1 MSLLSK
7 FASIFGSSYNTQVSN
22 TPLNQQLQEL
32 LSQILKTNAKMDLKQ
47 KAELLAQFLLEKEE
61 HIDYLF
67 SFLQTTSKDLNP
79 ISVVHLLSI
88 IHQQFQFNELI
99 QEVAI
104 KLRETKMPWI
114 QLEKHEWQSTKTE
127 PDLPK
132 KQQSQIILT
141 EFEDSNRPA
150 TIYVQLCY
158 VYLQKLAVCYVYLQ
172 KLAANIDLYRAVSKF
187 MYPYVNEKDQI
198 EPKLMF
204 LWHYKIQNL
213 INSGLILLQYDQNL
227 VEIQTALYQDV
238 CKFQKFIC
246 TEIEKI
252 IDQYVTL
259 PSSDTLSLYE
269 IYQETNKHYE
279 ILLKFHQF
287 TSTITEAPK
296 ECHFNN
302 VNLQEFLGFVSK
314 LKLLNLPNFKKK
326 IKVPNKGD
334 PGMGV
339 PTRNPKVRHLKHQ
352 SNQFLV
358 NDSDSSNSEDEAEIN
373 PQINQKIKNKNI
385 HLRGEST
392 FQQKHK

>member
-7 FASIFGSSYNTQVSN
+7 FTSIFGSNYNTQASDI
-22 TPLNQQLQEL
+22 PLNQQLQEVL
-32 LSQILKTNAKMDLKQ
+32 AQILKANNKIDLKQ
-47 KAELLAQFLLEKEE
+47 KSELLAQFLLEKEE

-79 ISVVHLLSI
+79 LSVVHLLSV
-88 IHQQFQFNELI
+88 IHQQFQYNELI
-99 QEVAI
+99 QDVAI

-141 EFEDSNRPA
+141 EFEDSSRPA
-150 TIYVQLCY
+150 AIYAQLCY
-158 VYLQKLAVCYVYLQ
+158 VYLQR
-172 KLAANIDLYRAVSKF
+172 LAANIDLYRAVSKF
-187 MYPYVNEKDQI
+187 MYPYVSDKDQI

-213 INSGLILLQYDQNL
+213 INSGLILLQYDQEL

-238 CKFQKFIC
+238 WKFQKFIC

-269 IYQETNKHYE
+269 IYQESTKHYE

-287 TSTITEAPK
+287 TQTTTEAPR

-334 PGMGV
+334 PGMGI
-339 PTRNPKVRHLKHQ
+339 PTRNPKIRHLKHQ

-358 NDSDSSNSEDEAEIN
+358 NDTDSSDSEGDADIN
-373 PQINQKIKNKNI
+373 PQILQKIKNKTV

-392 FQQKHK
+392 FQQKYK

>member
-7 FASIFGSSYNTQVSN
+7 FTSIFSSSYNIQTSN
-22 TPLNQQLQEL
+22 TPLNQQLQEV

-79 ISVVHLLSI
+79 ISVVHLLLV

-114 QLEKHEWQSTKTE
+114 QLEKHEWQSIKTE

-141 EFEDSNRPA
+141 EFEDSTRPA
-150 TIYVQLCY
+150 AIYVQL
-158 VYLQKLAVCYVYLQ
+158 CYVYLQ

-187 MYPYVNEKDQI
+187 TYPYVSEKDQI

-227 VEIQTALYQDV
+227 IEIQTALYKDV
-238 CKFQKFIC
+238 WKFQKFIC
-246 TEIEKI
+246 IEIEKI

-259 PSSDTLSLYE
+259 PSCDTLSLYE
-269 IYQETNKHYE
+269 IYQESTKHYE
-279 ILLKFHQF
+279 VLLKFHQF
-287 TSTITEAPK
+287 ASTTTDIPR

-334 PGMGV
+334 PGMGI

-358 NDSDSSNSEDEAEIN
+358 NDSDSSDSEDVADIN
-373 PQINQKIKNKNI
+373 PQINQKIKNKNG

-392 FQQKHK
+392 FQQKYK

>member
-7 FASIFGSSYNTQVSN
+7 FTSIFGSNYNTQASD
-22 TPLNQQLQEL
+22 TPLNQQLQEVL
-32 LSQILKTNAKMDLKQ
+32 TQILKANNKIDLKQ
-47 KAELLAQFLLEKEE
+47 KSELLAQYLLEKEE
-61 HIDYLF
+61 HIEYLF

-79 ISVVHLLSI
+79 LSVVHLLSV
-88 IHQQFQFNELI
+88 IHQQFQYNELI
-99 QEVAI
+99 QDVAI

-141 EFEDSNRPA
+141 EFEDSSRPA
-150 TIYVQLCY
+150 AIYAQLCY
-158 VYLQKLAVCYVYLQ
+158 VYLQR
-172 KLAANIDLYRAVSKF
+172 LAANIDLYRAVSKF
-187 MYPYVNEKDQI
+187 MYPYVSDKDQI

-213 INSGLILLQYDQNL
+213 INSGLILLQYDQEL

-238 CKFQKFIC
+238 WKFQKFIC
-246 TEIEKI
+246 VEIEKI

-269 IYQETNKHYE
+269 IYQESTKHYE

-287 TSTITEAPK
+287 TQTTTEAPR

-358 NDSDSSNSEDEAEIN
+358 NDTDSSDSDGVADIN
-373 PQINQKIKNKNI
+373 PQIIQKIKNKTV

-392 FQQKHK
+392 FQQKYK

>member
-7 FASIFGSSYNTQVSN
+7 FTSIFGSNYNTQTSD
-22 TPLNQQLQEL
+22 TPLNQQLQEV
-32 LSQILKTNAKMDLKQ
+32 LSQILKTNTKIDLKQ

-67 SFLQTTSKDLNP
+67 SFLQTTSKDLNSL
-79 ISVVHLLSI
+79 SVVHLLSV
-88 IHQQFQFNELI
+88 IHQQFQYNELI
-99 QEVAI
+99 QDVAI

-141 EFEDSNRPA
+141 EFEDSSRPA
-150 TIYVQLCY
+150 AIYAQLCY
-158 VYLQKLAVCYVYLQ
+158 VYLQR
-172 KLAANIDLYRAVSKF
+172 LAANIDLYRAVSKF
-187 MYPYVNEKDQI
+187 MYPYVSDKDQI

-213 INSGLILLQYDQNL
+213 INSGLILLQYDQDL

-238 CKFQKFIC
+238 WKFQEFIC

-269 IYQETNKHYE
+269 IYQESTKHYE

-287 TSTITEAPK
+287 TSATTAAPR

-339 PTRNPKVRHLKHQ
+339 PTRNPKIRHLQHQ

-358 NDSDSSNSEDEAEIN
+358 NDTDSSDSDNVADIN
-373 PQINQKIKNKNI
+373 PQIIQKIKNKTV

-392 FQQKHK
+392 FQQKYK